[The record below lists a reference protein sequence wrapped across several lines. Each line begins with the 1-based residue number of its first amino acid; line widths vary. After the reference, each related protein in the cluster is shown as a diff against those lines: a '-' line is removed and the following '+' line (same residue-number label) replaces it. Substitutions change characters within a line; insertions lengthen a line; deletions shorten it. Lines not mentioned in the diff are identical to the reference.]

1 MKNVS
6 LTDKY
11 CRSDIEKAIYEWIN
25 GDNSERNRMLL
36 KLKLFKGYSFEKVA
50 EICKMSPKQARKEFH
65 RCEDII
71 YKHIPG

>member
-1 MKNVS
+1 
-6 LTDKY
+6 
-11 CRSDIEKAIYEWIN
+11 
-25 GDNSERNRMLL
+25 MLL